1 MYRQLLRQEP
11 EVIACVAKDFQ
22 TFYNWLKENDFHDTN
37 TIRWVRIC
45 EPHQIRGMKFTM
57 LFLIEDFW
65 RMPDFGRITRLIHE
79 NIDRYGLGKMRT
91 FSTLEGV
98 KHNFERR

>member
-1 MYRQLLRQEP
+1 MYRKLLRPEP

-22 TFYNWLKENDFHDTN
+22 TYYEWLRENDFHDIKN
-37 TIRWVRIC
+37 IKWIYVDAIYKIC
-45 EPHQIRGMKFTM
+45 GVKFTM

-65 RMPDFGRITRLIHE
+65 RMPDFGLITRHIHQNME
-79 NIDRYGLGKMRT
+79 QYGIKRVRT

-98 KHNFERR
+98 EHNFERR